1 MASKSNGEA
10 LSFLQERMR
19 KYSSRVN
26 GSSSAVGSQ
35 RSQATFRT
43 PAPTNPKNVSPPRST
58 TADKIQR
65 KTGYNLYGTTRHS
78 KFCPNCEEMGR
89 IVYDQSSGDEL
100 CCQCGLILESKV
112 MSEEQEWRNFC
123 HDSSSGSRGA
133 DRNRVGEAIDHW
145 LDDGVAGTTMLGGS
159 RRFQQ
164 LNEAST
170 SLSSNDKLLRSAFQH
185 LRLIAEAFSLREN
198 IVEIAKEIAKE
209 LQEMNQLKNR
219 GNMLSMLAV
228 IYLAC
233 REANLTRTIK
243 ELIIYDR
250 SLTEK
255 ELGKAINRVK
265 KLLPQRGPAFSE
277 SATQLLPRLCSRLNL
292 SINITDIA
300 EHVTKRSQHYITT
313 SHRPN
318 TLAAGAIFF
327 VVQLCSVRES
337 EFPKASKI
345 AEVTGAGEH
354 TMKNVCKELLDYAE
368 VLLPSDFRP
377 MNEGGLEVLR
387 MKMGHKGVKRKFS
400 TLEG

>member
-1 MASKSNGEA
+1 M
-10 LSFLQERMR
+10 
-19 KYSSRVN
+19 N
-26 GSSSAVGSQ
+26 GSSSVIGSKP
-35 RSQATFRT
+35 SQATFRA
-43 PAPTNPKNVSPPRST
+43 PASTSTKSVSPPRST
-58 TADKIQR
+58 TTDKTQR
-65 KTGYNLYGTTRHS
+65 KPGYNLYGTTRHS

-89 IVYDQSSGDEL
+89 IVYDPSSGDEL
-100 CCQCGLILESKV
+100 CCQCGLVLESKV

-123 HDSSSGSRGA
+123 HESSGGRGE
-133 DRNRVGEAIDHW
+133 DRNRVGEAIDQW
-145 LDDGVAGTTMLGGS
+145 LDDGVAGTTILGGS

-170 SLSSNDKLLRSAFQH
+170 ALSSNDKLLRSAFQH
-185 LRLIAEAFSLREN
+185 LRLIAEAFSLRDN
-198 IVEIAKEIAKE
+198 IIEIAKEITKE

-219 GNMLSMLAV
+219 GNMLTMLAV

-300 EHVTKRSQHYITT
+300 EHVIKRSQHYITT

-337 EFPKASKI
+337 GFPKASKV

-354 TMKNVCKELLDYAE
+354 TMKSVCKELLDYAE

-377 MNEGGLEVLR
+377 MNEGGLEALR
-387 MKMGHKGVKRKFS
+387 VKMGHKGMKRKFS
-400 TLEG
+400 SLDG